1 MSKKYE
7 IHTITEKA
15 GFSSKKE
22 KMTPK
27 VEAFLN
33 EKANAGYEI
42 ISVSFTYYESS
53 ELIAFIT
60 ICR

>member
-1 MSKKYE
+1 MKKYE
-7 IHTITEKA
+7 VHTIVQTG
-15 GFSSKKE
+15 GFSNKKE
-22 KMTPK
+22 KITPK

-42 ISVSFTYYESS
+42 ISVSFTYFESS
-53 ELIAFIT
+53 QLVAFIT

>member
-1 MSKKYE
+1 MKKFE
-7 IHTITEKA
+7 VHTIVETG
-15 GFSSKKE
+15 GFGRKKE
-22 KMTPK
+22 KITPK

-42 ISVSFTYYESS
+42 VSVSFSYYESS